1 MKNVNSIVKMAIA
14 GYDIAGE
21 IALDWY
27 DIARDSL
34 IESIDGRYDIDLE
47 TVACY
52 SAAASFNASPAMQSR
67 ITAQWLDNGDCGLL
81 PNAREAFD
89 AWIMR
94 GGSHNPINGLKS
106 SKAEC
111 YRVAMLEGS
120 KSDAVVIDRHM
131 LRAIGLKYSSQ
142 PRFAND
148 NYNRATDR
156 ILRAGRILGASGC
169 QTQALV
175 WYWQTAKAGK
185 AYGVDGL
192 VDIQR
197 YRSRELCT
205 AN

>member
-21 IALDWY
+21 VALDWY

-34 IESIDGRYDIDLE
+34 IESIAGRHDVDLE

-67 ITAQWLDNGDCGLL
+67 ITAQWLDGGECGLL

-89 AWIMR
+89 AWIRR
-94 GGSHNPINGLKS
+94 GGSHSPMNGLRS

-111 YRVAMLEGS
+111 YRVAMVEGS

-131 LRAIGLKYSSQ
+131 LRAIGLTYSAK

-148 NYNRATDR
+148 DYNRATDR
-156 ILRAGRILGASGC
+156 ILRAG
-169 QTQALV
+169 
-175 WYWQTAKAGK
+175 
-185 AYGVDGL
+185 
-192 VDIQR
+192 
-197 YRSRELCT
+197 
-205 AN
+205 